1 MRATGGE
8 ERVVCTQMRDFYLS
22 GCSLADVGDGGDR
35 DADVGGGQGGS
46 LARELVPHP
55 MREIS

>member
-1 MRATGGE
+1 MPMSTWSM
-8 ERVVCTQMRDFYLS
+8 TRDFYLS
-22 GCSLADVGDGGDR
+22 DCSRRRGETAGH
-35 DADVGGGQGGS
+35 ADVGGGQGGS